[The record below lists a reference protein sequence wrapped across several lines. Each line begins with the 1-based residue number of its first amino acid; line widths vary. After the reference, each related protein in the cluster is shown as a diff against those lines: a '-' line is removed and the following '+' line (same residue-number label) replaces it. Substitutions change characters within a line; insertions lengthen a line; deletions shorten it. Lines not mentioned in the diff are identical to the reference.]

1 MQLWNLLAL
10 FMFGCALTEFSGRTL
25 INLEYNGDYR
35 SPLHYVLVG
44 TITLGL
50 TLAVCSILT
59 IIQRM
64 EKINGE
70 CDGKV
75 KLITSDKH

>member
-1 MQLWNLLAL
+1 MQLWTLLTL
-10 FMFGCALTEFSGRTL
+10 FMFGCLLTEVGGRT
-25 INLEYNGDYR
+25 INRVEYNGDYH
-35 SPLHYVLVG
+35 SLLHHTCIGVLTV
-44 TITLGL
+44 GL

-59 IIQRM
+59 IIQRIQ
-64 EKINGE
+64 KINGE